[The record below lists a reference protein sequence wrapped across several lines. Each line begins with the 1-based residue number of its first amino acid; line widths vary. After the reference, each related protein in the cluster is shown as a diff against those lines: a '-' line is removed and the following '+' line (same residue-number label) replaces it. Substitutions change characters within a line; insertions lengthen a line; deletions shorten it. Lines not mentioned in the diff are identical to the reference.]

1 MKRLLLFAV
10 CCACLSAQSGL
21 PLLGAGGPS
30 GNGYA
35 TGALFTFN
43 VYPASNLTAFPNL
56 ILGTY
61 SQLADVAHGGYVQN
75 TVTLNGQTVPADLIF
90 TSDSAGTTL
99 LSWEI
104 EAWNNTTGAI
114 VAWVKDDRSS
124 SADTLIY
131 VWVGKAS
138 VTTYQC
144 TASATW
150 DSNYAAVWHFPN
162 GTTVSFNDSTSN
174 ANNGTAV
181 GSPTPI
187 AGAVDGGVTEWRGPG
202 YNNDATVPI
211 SSSIN
216 IASKLISLEFWFRRN
231 DTSSYSGGDGD
242 FFATEENSGNN
253 GYQFLVN
260 HPTSNSF
267 TLYNWGVATENF
279 GAMPLD
285 TAWHHVAL
293 VSDNSAITAY
303 VDGSPTSPTATSTSG
318 VATSNT
324 VLNLLGYG
332 AYKPNGWSV
341 DELRLSNTNRSA
353 DWVAHEYTQQSQAS
367 AWYTVGSWTL

>member
-1 MKRLLLFAV
+1 MKRLLVFAV

-90 TSDSAGTTL
+90 TSDSAGTRL

-144 TASATW
+144 TATSVW
-150 DSNYAAVWHFPN
+150 DTDYKSVWHVPN
-162 GTTVSFNDSTSN
+162 GTTLSALDSTSN
-174 ANNGTAV
+174 VNNGSMSATPPTAV
-181 GSPTPI
+181 AGKLD
-187 AGAVDGGVTEWRGPG
+187 GAVNFVAANSEVITFSNLACLASGTAFTLEAWVKQSALGGNTPQVAQGST
-202 YNNDATVPI
+202 NNDKIQFVNAGGTIYIIIDNASSGSYGTYLNNDSLWHHMVAVYDGTQSTNATRLLFYFDGVQQTLAFNGTIP
-211 SSSIN
+211 
-216 IASKLISLEFWFRRN
+216 
-231 DTSSYSGGDGD
+231 TSVSASGGSFMAGEAPVGSYTDG
-242 FFATEENSGNN
+242 
-253 GYQFLVN
+253 V
-260 HPTSNSF
+260 
-267 TLYNWGVATENF
+267 
-279 GAMPLD
+279 
-285 TAWHHVAL
+285 
-293 VSDNSAITAY
+293 I
-303 VDGSPTSPTATSTSG
+303 
-318 VATSNT
+318 
-324 VLNLLGYG
+324 
-332 AYKPNGWSV
+332 
-341 DELRLSNTNRSA
+341 DELRVSNTQRSA
-353 DWVAHEYTQQSQAS
+353 NWIAHEYRQQDQAS